1 MLPEIQKL
9 LIVQD
14 RDVRILG
21 LRNDLKRI
29 PMEEA
34 MAHQKLDGDKA
45 AVASATAALQAT
57 EVAIKNLELDIQTR
71 QDSIAK
77 LKVQQFQTRKNAEFQ
92 AMTHEIER
100 YGKEVTALEDRE
112 LELMETAEGQ
122 RAVLKTAKAA
132 YADTSAIIETDLA
145 KLVERKGHCEAAI
158 AEQEAE
164 RATHTEGIDEFLLS
178 QYDRIFKH
186 KGDSAVAPLTG
197 GICGGCHMKVT
208 ASTLNKA
215 KGEKEIAQC
224 EQCGR
229 MLYFAG

>member
-14 RDVRILG
+14 RDQRILG

-34 MAHQKLDGDKA
+34 MARDRLSGDKA
-45 AVASATAALQAT
+45 AVAAATAELQAT
-57 EVAIKNLELDIQTR
+57 EIAIKTLELDIETR
-71 QDSIAK
+71 RDSIAK
-77 LKVQQFQTRKNAEFQ
+77 LKVQQYQTKKNAEFQ

-100 YGKEVTALEDRE
+100 YGKEVTELEDRE
-112 LELMETAEGQ
+112 LELMEKAEGQ
-122 RAVLKTAKAA
+122 RAVVAAAKEA
-132 YADTSAIIETDLA
+132 YAATSAIIGEDLEQ
-145 KLVERKGHCEAAI
+145 LVERKARCEAAI
-158 AEQEAE
+158 AEQETD
-164 RATHTEGIDEFLLS
+164 RATHCGGIDEALLS
-178 QYDRIFKH
+178 QYDRIFKS
-186 KGDSAVAPLTG
+186 KGDSAVAPLVG

-229 MLYFAG
+229 LLYVAG

>member
-9 LIVQD
+9 LVIQD
-14 RDVRILG
+14 RDKRILA
-21 LRNDLKRI
+21 LHNDLKRI
-29 PMEEA
+29 PMEET
-34 MAHQKLDGDKA
+34 MARQKLDGDKA
-45 AVASATAALQAT
+45 ALAAATADLQTT

-77 LKVQQFQTRKNAEFQ
+77 LKVQQYQTKKNAEFQ

-100 YGKEVTALEDRE
+100 YGKQVTGLEDRE
-112 LELMETAEGQ
+112 LELMEKAEAQ
-122 RAVLKTAKAA
+122 RAVVASAKQAHAA
-132 YADTSAIIETDLA
+132 TSAIIEEDLA
-145 KLVERKGHCEAAI
+145 KLVERKVNCEAAI

-164 RATHTEGIDEFLLS
+164 RATHTTGIDEFLLS

-186 KGDSAVAPLTG
+186 KGDSAVAPLTN

-229 MLYFAG
+229 MLYVAG